1 LRVAGGDSCVYGTP
15 KAEDR
20 GIEVTKSMPAE
31 LAEFAAAAKN
41 KVSSL
46 VFPLCYTEGN
56 RIRCNVAISLEATWP
71 EVGGRSKMNFAKP
84 SGQLLP
90 SEDLSKLS
98 DEQLI
103 QHVAAGCQDALAV
116 LFDRYQRLVFDVAFR
131 IVRDP
136 GEAEEVVQTVFLDIY
151 RAVANFDPSKG
162 IPKVW
167 ILQYA
172 YHRAL
177 HRKRHLVSNHFYRW
191 EELETAVE
199 VGVGRSLKGEL
210 PEVVR
215 LAEQMLDRLKPRQRA
230 VLEMTYYEGLTAEEI
245 AQRLG
250 LSAHVVRHDLHR
262 GLGALRAALEKKS

>member
-1 LRVAGGDSCVYGTP
+1 VQYATL
-15 KAEDR
+15 
-20 GIEVTKSMPAE
+20 
-31 LAEFAAAAKN
+31 
-41 KVSSL
+41 
-46 VFPLCYTEGN
+46 
-56 RIRCNVAISLEATWP
+56 LEAMWLD
-71 EVGGRSKMNFAKP
+71 VGGRTTMNFRKA
-84 SGQLLP
+84 SGQPLP

-103 QHVAAGCQDALAV
+103 QHVVAGCQDALSV
-116 LFDRYQRLVFDVAFR
+116 LFDRYHRLVFDVAFR

-151 RAVANFDPSKG
+151 RAVANFDRSKG

-191 EELETAVE
+191 EELEAAVE
-199 VGVGRSLKGEL
+199 VGVGRSLAGNL
-210 PEVVR
+210 PEMVR
-215 LAEQMLDRLKPRQRA
+215 LAEQMLEKLKPRQRA

-250 LSAHVVRHDLHR
+250 LTAHIVRHDLHR
-262 GLGALRAALEKKS
+262 GLVALRSAIEKKS